1 MPLRTQQLEIRHIE
15 ILEALKAFKT
25 LVQGNKDVLGNSQ
38 DYLAWDSWTDQV
50 NTDTII
56 FDGHSFGGCTG
67 VSPLFA
73 IIILS
78 KLTQYPD
85 TPLNIADP

>member
-15 ILEALKAFKT
+15 ILEALKAFRS
-25 LVQGNKDVLGNSQ
+25 LVQGNKDVLCNSP
-38 DYLAWDSWTDQV
+38 DYPAWDSWTNQV

-67 VSPLFA
+67 VRPLVA
-73 IIILS
+73 IVVLP
-78 KLTQYPD
+78 KFTQYPD
-85 TPLNIADP
+85 TPPNIADP